1 MKRVAMLAL
10 VVTVASC
17 ADGNSPDGGDG
28 GVLSAYTVSGTVAG
42 AGKAKATLTLQGA
55 AGAPQTT
62 TSSDTGGYQFLEV
75 PPGDYTLTVSQK
87 GFTYS
92 PSSQVV
98 KVDSGAVA
106 VPEITSTSVPSAY
119 AVSGTVSGDV
129 KGGVKLTLSDSTKS
143 FEATTDGT
151 GAYSIPNAPA
161 GTYTLTPSLTGYTFT
176 PQSVTVTVSAAA
188 VTMQNFTAKAVQAA
202 TYAVS
207 GTVSGDVKG
216 GVKLT
221 LSDST
226 KSFEATTDNTGAYSI
241 PNAPAGTYTLTPSLT
256 GYTFTPQ
263 SVPVTVSAAAVTMQ
277 NFTAKAVQAATYAVS
292 GTVSGDV
299 KGGVKLTLS
308 DSTKSFEATTDNT
321 GAYSIPNAPAGT
333 YTLTP
338 SLTGY
343 TFTPQSVTVTV
354 SAAAV
359 TMQNFTAKAV
369 QAATYAVSGTVSG
382 DVKGGVK
389 LTLSDSTKS
398 FEATTDNTGAYSIPN
413 APAGTYT
420 LTPSLT
426 GYTFTPQSVPVTVS
440 AAAVTAQNFTAK
452 AVQAATYAVSGT
464 VSGDVKGGVK
474 LTLSD
479 STKSFEA
486 TTDNTGAYSIPNAP
500 AGTYTLTPSLTGYT
514 FTPQSVPVT
523 VSAAAVTAQ
532 NFTAK
537 AVQAATYAV
546 SGTVSGD
553 VKGGVK
559 LTLSD
564 STKSFEATTDNT
576 GAYSIPNAPAGTYT
590 LTPSLTG
597 YSFSPASRTVT
608 VAGAAVTGQ
617 DFGGLTLGWTARS
630 PAGKAADWRDN
641 AMSSDGKYQATV
653 VLGGRLFTT
662 SDFGATWQER
672 NPSGTAIDQYW
683 ESVAMSKDGKYI
695 AAIDASGIVYTS
707 NDFGVAWKDKSPSFS
722 LGFTKFSIA
731 ISNDG
736 KYIAVVD
743 ENKGLA
749 LSSNSGDDWESKAST
764 MNSSITTWVSVTMSG
779 DGSHMAACA
788 LGGVVYT
795 SRNFGATWENKS
807 IPSLDNHSRWAYVS
821 WSGDGTMLVAI
832 INGGLLYVS
841 KDNGTNWQEKSSG
854 LIPANNGLRS
864 VAVSNDGTKIAAF
877 GIGGGVYMSS
887 DSGDSWKLISSGVA
901 GGNLRWTSVAISDDG
916 RFLSAT
922 VVNGLVYTYAAP

>member
-226 KSFEATTDNTGAYSI
+226 KSFEATTDG
-241 PNAPAGTYTLTPSLT
+241 
-256 GYTFTPQ
+256 
-263 SVPVTVSAAAVTMQ
+263 
-277 NFTAKAVQAATYAVS
+277 
-292 GTVSGDV
+292 
-299 KGGVKLTLS
+299 
-308 DSTKSFEATTDNT
+308 T

-343 TFTPQSVTVTV
+343 TFTPQSVT
-354 SAAAV
+354 
-359 TMQNFTAKAV
+359 
-369 QAATYAVSGTVSG
+369 
-382 DVKGGVK
+382 
-389 LTLSDSTKS
+389 
-398 FEATTDNTGAYSIPN
+398 
-413 APAGTYT
+413 
-420 LTPSLT
+420 
-426 GYTFTPQSVPVTVS
+426 VTVS

-564 STKSFEATTDNT
+564 STKSFEATTDGTGAYAIPNAPAGTYTLTPSLTGYTFTPQSVTVTVSAAAVTAQNFTAKAVQAATYAVSGTVSGDVKGGVKLTLSDSTKSFEATTDNTGAYSIPNAPAGTYTLTPSLTGYTFTPQSVPVTVSAAAVTAQNFTAKAVQAATYAVSGTVSGDVKGGVKLTLSDSTKSFEATTDGT

-641 AMSSDGKYQATV
+641 AMSSDGKYQVASV
-653 VLGGRLFTT
+653 RDGRLYTT
-662 SDFGATWQER
+662 SDYGATWQA
-672 NPSGTAIDQYW
+672 SGTATDQFW
-683 ESVAMSKDGKYI
+683 QFVAMSKDGKYI
-695 AAIDASGIVYTS
+695 AAIDVNTIVYTS
-707 NDFGVAWKDKSPSFS
+707 NDFGVAWKNKTLGGS
-722 LGFTKFSIA
+722 LGSFPKSIA

-743 ENKGLA
+743 QYRGLY
-749 LSSNSGDDWESKAST
+749 LSSNSGDAWENKAST
-764 MNSSITTWVSVTMSG
+764 MNSSIITWVSVTMSG
-779 DGSHMAACA
+779 DGSHIAASA
-788 LGGVVYT
+788 PNGVVYM
-795 SRNFGATWENKS
+795 SSNFGATWENKS
-807 IPSLDNHSRWAYVS
+807 IPNPDSEGRWPYVS
-821 WSGDGTMLVAI
+821 WSGDGSSLVAI
-832 INGGLLYVS
+832 IEGRFLYVS
-841 KDNGTNWQEKSSG
+841 KDNGGNWQKKSSG
-854 LIPANNGLRS
+854 FIPANEGLRS

-877 GIGGGVYMSS
+877 GNGGGVYMSS

-901 GGNLRWTSVAISDDG
+901 GGYQRWRSVAISDDG

-922 VVNGLVYTYAAP
+922 VANGLVYTYAAP